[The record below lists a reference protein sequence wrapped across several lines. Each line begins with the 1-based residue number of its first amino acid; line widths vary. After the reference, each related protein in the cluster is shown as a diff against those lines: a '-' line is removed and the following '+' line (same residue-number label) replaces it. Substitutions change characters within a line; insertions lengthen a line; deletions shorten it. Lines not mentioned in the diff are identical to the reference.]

1 MFLRCFFFIF
11 HKGCFRIYWRHKI
24 LNVLGTL
31 GFNQLQGIIV
41 SDEAFFRE
49 SLKYHREIAHRKDK
63 KRGEKDKK
71 TT

>member
-1 MFLRCFFFIF
+1 MF

-24 LNVLGTL
+24 LNALGSL

-41 SDEAFFRE
+41 SDETFFQE
-49 SLKYHREIAHRKDK
+49 SLKDHREIAHRKDK
-63 KRGEKDKK
+63 KHGEKDKK

>member
-1 MFLRCFFFIF
+1 
-11 HKGCFRIYWRHKI
+11 
-24 LNVLGTL
+24 LNALGSL
-31 GFNQLQGIIV
+31 GFNPLQGIIV